1 MKERAHSLTLQET
14 AEFAV
19 PTSALIKAYN
29 RVGKPSFKGKHGMD
43 EYPNWPLSLRRSHPV
58 IAGVGLGNAMAD
70 HVSMLLVDRVFL
82 DETDANP
89 RFLRSVFKSW
99 YKRIFPVVV

>member
-1 MKERAHSLTLQET
+1 M
-14 AEFAV
+14 

-29 RVGKPSFKGKHGMD
+29 RVGEPSFNTKQEH
-43 EYPNWPLSLRRSHPV
+43 PNWPLSMRRSHPV

-82 DETDANP
+82 DETDVNP
-89 RFLRSVFKSW
+89 RFLDVRD
-99 YKRIFPVVV
+99 RIRPEGIRLFIRG